1 MHRVR
6 GTQLLTVQH
15 PTHPLSASV
24 KQDPVGQKNEML
36 EDFFTNLQ
44 RLTIVHEK
52 DAEGGD
58 LYAFQTRLD
67 IDED

>member
-1 MHRVR
+1 M
-6 GTQLLTVQH
+6 
-15 PTHPLSASV
+15 
-24 KQDPVGQKNEML
+24 PVGQKNEML